1 MFKRIPAMAAM
12 DNAVSVIDVPATV
25 KVNPSPNPSPHTKIT
40 PVIIK
45 FLDFILDNITN
56 SDSGNHTVKHKADTT
71 NNGRWH
77 RTDNRRY
84 LWNKADNNCKAG
96 CNTDN

>member
-40 PVIIK
+40 PVIIR
-45 FLDFILDNITN
+45 FLDFVRSTLF
-56 SDSGNHTVKHKADTT
+56 SL
-71 NNGRWH
+71 R
-77 RTDNRRY
+77 
-84 LWNKADNNCKAG
+84 
-96 CNTDN
+96 